1 MTKLTANSASSQEF
15 LPLMHELAAAYQA
28 FSLYDAEGLRKS
40 GANLT
45 PSQARVIFTI
55 GGTDGMTCKDIGD
68 ATLITKGTLTG
79 VIDRL
84 EEKGLVERWAVEGDG
99 RKTQGTRLKAKVFGR
114 ILPGLTIF
122 ELHSLLASRL
132 PHLFLFSPCTLLCPM
147 PFALRPIP
155 SFPVTRNP
163 SPCPPIVNHRIRRVN
178 PQSRPDHGEC
188 PELAR

>member
-1 MTKLTANSASSQEF
+1 MTKLTSNSASSQEF

-55 GGTDGMTCKDIGD
+55 GGTEGMTCKDIGD

-99 RKTQGTRLKAKVFGR
+99 RKTIIALTRRGERVYDSEFPKHVSFLKEKFD
-114 ILPGLTIF
+114 GLSARDRKQAIA
-122 ELHSLLASRL
+122 LLGKIKA
-132 PHLFLFSPCTLLCPM
+132 LF
-147 PFALRPIP
+147 
-155 SFPVTRNP
+155 
-163 SPCPPIVNHRIRRVN
+163 
-178 PQSRPDHGEC
+178 
-188 PELAR
+188 